1 MARKHPR
8 RPAARKPVSPPH
20 IRPQGSWWSRLP
32 ETAQHAICLGT
43 LLTIGILFYA
53 PILFSGQNLIGGD
66 AVKWRMMAASMIDYH
81 DATGEEVLWSP
92 NTFGGMPG
100 YMITRF
106 AWVPGIDNVG
116 NWLRNGIGLWPI
128 SHFAFLLGGAY
139 LLGWWLTREKWAGV
153 VLAVAFGLTTYI
165 PIILSAGHNTKYIA
179 LGYTPWLV
187 LAFAHTLRRPRL
199 LGALLFAVA
208 LAVHLRTG
216 HPQITYYALWTIG
229 IWWIADGVGSWREGL
244 IDRWARAT
252 GWLTGGGLIAALMV
266 AYPYLL
272 QRDYK
277 SFTIRG
283 AFTDASGG
291 LDQAYAYAMNWS
303 HTLGELLTL
312 IVPNA
317 YGGGGATYWG
327 EKIFTSGPHYIGGV
341 VILLAVVALLLSRR
355 RVVVWAMSVAAGLMM
370 LFALGSNLDVLSRPL
385 YDFFPLF
392 DAFRVPET
400 WLAQVAFCTAVLA
413 ALGLAAAAPLRRVNA
428 AVEERSEEDRARRS
442 QVVTIAV
449 AAVLGFVVVLAVA
462 GPSLLSFEKVGEVE
476 RAVAQIAQE
485 NEVSPSDPR
494 VRQAAEQGIASF
506 VEERRDLFTADAWRT
521 VLFVLLGGALLILGR
536 RGTVPPWAIQMALAL
551 LIVVDLAGVGKRYID
566 ADALPLYDEELT
578 ELPNFAAYDFDEFIM
593 GQVEAAGGPGRFR
606 TFSLIEGDPT
616 TNARPSYHYESVG
629 GYHGAKLRIFQ
640 DWLDH
645 LLTDP
650 SGGVSV
656 NGLRLLGVRYV
667 VAGQP
672 IPGYE
677 VVYQGD
683 QTGALVLRDP
693 NAPPRAFFASE
704 VETLPNEEA
713 VWSRVHEPTFD
724 PSRTALVEQGVE
736 ATTTA
741 IDSSSAA
748 SVETTRFTP
757 DEIVYAVNTD
767 APRLLVASEVYY
779 PAGWKAFVDGN
790 ESPILRVDHLLRGVQ
805 VPAGAREVVM
815 RFEPAVFQTS
825 FAVSAASTAIVY
837 LAILILLG
845 LAWRRRES
853 DEPIVVDA
861 TTVSDD

>member
-1 MARKHPR
+1 MARKTPR
-8 RPAARKPVSPPH
+8 RTAARKPVPVAR
-20 IRPQGSWWSRLP
+20 IRPHDSIRFGASWWSRLP
-32 ETAQHAICLGT
+32 EAAQHAICLGT
-43 LLTIGILFYA
+43 LLTIGIIFYA
-53 PILFSGQNLIGGD
+53 PILFGGQLIGGD
-66 AVKWRMMAASMIDYH
+66 MVKWRMMAASMMDYH
-81 DATGEEVLWSP
+81 DATGQEPLWSP

-100 YMITRF
+100 YMVTRF
-106 AWVPGIDNVG
+106 AWIPGVDSIP
-116 NWLRNGIGLWPI
+116 NWLRNGLGLWPI

-139 LLGWWLTREKWAGV
+139 VLGWWLTREKWAGM
-153 VLAVAFGLTTYI
+153 VLAVGFGFTTYI
-165 PIILSAGHNTKYIA
+165 PIILSAGHNSKYIA
-179 LGYTPWLV
+179 LAYTPWLV
-187 LAFAHTLRRPRL
+187 LAFASVLRKPKL

-208 LAVHLRTG
+208 LAVHLRSG
-216 HPQITYYALWTIG
+216 HPQITYYALWTIA

-252 GWLTGGGLIAALMV
+252 GWLTGGGLVAALMV

-317 YGGGGATYWG
+317 YGGGSSDGMYWG
-327 EKIFTSGPHYIGGV
+327 EKIFTSGPHYVGGV

-355 RVVVWAMSVAAGLMM
+355 RVAVWALSVSAGLML
-370 LFALGSNLDVLSRPL
+370 LFALGSNLDLLNRPL
-385 YDFFPLF
+385 YDLFPLF

-400 WLAQVAFCTAVLA
+400 WLVQVAFCLAVLA
-413 ALGLAAAAPLRRVNA
+413 ALGLAAAVPLRRLDA
-428 AVEERSEEDRARRS
+428 AVEARSEADEARRS

-449 AAVLGFVVVLAVA
+449 ATTLGFVVVFALA

-476 RAVAQIAQE
+476 SAITQIAQE
-485 NEVSPSDPR
+485 NQVSPTDPR
-494 VRQAAEQGIASF
+494 VRQAAEEGIASF
-506 VEERRDLFTADAWRT
+506 AEDRRDLFSADAWRT
-521 VLFVLLGGALLILGR
+521 VLFVFLAGGVLILGR
-536 RGTVPPWAIQMALAL
+536 RGTIPAWAVQMSLAL

-566 ADALPLYDEELT
+566 ADKLPLYDQELT
-578 ELPNFAAYDFDEFIM
+578 ELPNFAAYDFDEFVVR
-593 GQVEAAGGPGRFR
+593 QVEAEGGPGHFR
-606 TFSLIEGDPT
+606 TFSMIEGDPT
-616 TNARPSYHYESVG
+616 TNARPGYHYESVG

-650 SGGVSV
+650 SGGISP

-677 VVYQGD
+677 VAYQGD
-683 QTGALVLRDP
+683 QTGVLVLRDP
-693 NAPPRAFFASE
+693 NAPPRAYFVGE

-713 VWSRVHEPTFD
+713 VWARVHEPTFD
-724 PSRTALVEQGVE
+724 PGRTALVEQGVE
-736 ATTTA
+736 AMTTP
-741 IDSSSAA
+741 IDSTSVP
-748 SVETTRFTP
+748 SVEITRFTP
-757 DEIVYAVNTD
+757 DEIVYSVETD

-779 PAGWKAFVDGN
+779 PAGWKAFVDGA
-790 ESPILRVDHLLRGVQ
+790 ETPILRVDHLLRGIQ
-805 VPAGAREVVM
+805 VPAGARE
-815 RFEPAVFQTS
+815 
-825 FAVSAASTAIVY
+825 
-837 LAILILLG
+837 
-845 LAWRRRES
+845 
-853 DEPIVVDA
+853 
-861 TTVSDD
+861 